1 MRGFAMLPDRLK
13 TLRVEKKRTQ
23 KDIADFLGISRQ
35 AYTKYENDQ
44 TEPDNKTLS
53 KLAEYF
59 DVTTDYLLGRTDI
72 RNPEKQPE
80 NRFFFDLDD
89 ATEEDLEDLEDM
101 FEILKRRK
109 QKRENKHNE

>member
-1 MRGFAMLPDRLK
+1 MLSDRIK
-13 TLRVEKKRTQ
+13 ALRTERKLTQ

-44 TEPDNKTLS
+44 TEPDNKTLG

-59 DVTTDYLLGRTDI
+59 DVTTDYLLGLSNI
-72 RNPEKQPE
+72 RNSEKQPE

-89 ATEEDLEDLEDM
+89 ATQEDIEDLE
-101 FEILKRRK
+101 EIYKMLQRRK

>member
-1 MRGFAMLPDRLK
+1 
-13 TLRVEKKRTQ
+13 
-23 KDIADFLGISRQ
+23 LGISRR

-53 KLAEYF
+53 RLAEYF
-59 DVTTDYLLGRTDI
+59 DVTTDYLLGRTDV

-89 ATEEDLEDLEDM
+89 ATEEDLEDLEQVYKM
-101 FEILKRRK
+101 LQRRK
-109 QKRENKHNE
+109 QKRLNKDNE

>member
-1 MRGFAMLPDRLK
+1 MLSDRLK
-13 TLRVEKKRTQ
+13 SLRAEKKRTQ

-59 DVTTDYLLGRTDI
+59 DVTTDYLLGRSDI
-72 RNPEKQPE
+72 RNNEQKPEG
-80 NRFFFDLDD
+80 RFFHDLDHASPD
-89 ATEEDLEDLEDM
+89 DLDELENYFKFM
-101 FEILKRRK
+101 QERK
-109 QKRENKHNE
+109 KKRENKDNK